1 MGNLTVR
8 SLSDLCPKGIIQLKS
23 FTITKKIRRS
33 NTKNFVNKVENM
45 VNKKVG
51 KLEIVFID
59 KEGKWYPID
68 EVDREDLAEG
78 LEKVSKEVAKRLQLL
93 KDQR

>member
-1 MGNLTVR
+1 MGAGSQLASNTPKNAFMGNLT
-8 SLSDLCPKGIIQLKS
+8 LSSPLEWLWYS
-23 FTITKKIRRS
+23 HHVAT
-33 NTKNFVNKVENM
+33 NKVEIM
-45 VNKKVG
+45 VNKKGG

>member
-1 MGNLTVR
+1 
-8 SLSDLCPKGIIQLKS
+8 
-23 FTITKKIRRS
+23 
-33 NTKNFVNKVENM
+33 M
-45 VNKKVG
+45 VNRKVG

-59 KEGKWYPID
+59 KEGQWYPLD
-68 EVDREDLAEG
+68 EVDQADLAEG

>member
-1 MGNLTVR
+1 MA
-8 SLSDLCPKGIIQLKS
+8 
-23 FTITKKIRRS
+23 
-33 NTKNFVNKVENM
+33 
-45 VNKKVG
+45 NKKAG

-59 KEGKWYPID
+59 KEGQWYPLD

-93 KDQR
+93 KEQR

>member
-1 MGNLTVR
+1 V
-8 SLSDLCPKGIIQLKS
+8 
-23 FTITKKIRRS
+23 KIV
-33 NTKNFVNKVENM
+33 VNR
-45 VNKKVG
+45 KVG

-59 KEGKWYPID
+59 KEGQWYPLD
-68 EVDREDLAEG
+68 EVDQADLAEG

>member
-1 MGNLTVR
+1 MV
-8 SLSDLCPKGIIQLKS
+8 D
-23 FTITKKIRRS
+23 KKA
-33 NTKNFVNKVENM
+33 
-45 VNKKVG
+45 G

-59 KEGKWYPID
+59 KDGKWYPID
-68 EVDREDLAEG
+68 EVDQVDLAVG

>member
-1 MGNLTVR
+1 MA
-8 SLSDLCPKGIIQLKS
+8 SK
-23 FTITKKIRRS
+23 
-33 NTKNFVNKVENM
+33 
-45 VNKKVG
+45 

-68 EVDREDLAEG
+68 EVEPEDLASG
-78 LEKVSKEVAKRLQLL
+78 LEKLTKEVAKRLQLT

>member
-1 MGNLTVR
+1 MGNLTAR
-8 SLSDLCPKGIIQLKS
+8 SLSELCPKGIIRLKS
-23 FTITKKIRRS
+23 FTITKKLDIRRRKILL
-33 NTKNFVNKVENM
+33 TKVENM